1 MSVTHESLPITET
14 IRPNSLEEVMET
26 LQTASRTGEPIY
38 PVGGGTSLDYG
49 CPARQPG
56 KALQLTDLSKVIE
69 YPAEDMT
76 ITVQAGMTIRQLNS
90 ILAERGQ
97 QLPLDAPQAEHA
109 TIGGVLATNTSGPRR
124 FGFGTA
130 RDYLIGVQ
138 AVDGLGRAFSGG
150 GRVVKNVAGY
160 DFCKMLIG
168 SLGTLGVITQV
179 TFKLKPRS
187 NRRTIVACQIN
198 DMVQLESVLV
208 SMIHSQT
215 YPAALEFI
223 TGPKWSDLTDDTN
236 RLFAI
241 FEGPDTDLEWM
252 SHQVTQ
258 EWQQQGVNS
267 IKTLEDEETENL
279 FSRLTEFPANEN
291 TALTLKTNVV
301 PSGITSMIQ
310 AAREL
315 DSNCSIQA
323 HAGSGI
329 ANLIFDEFPAEGL
342 SRSLTGFLRPAAANH
357 HGNVTVLR
365 NPSGQEMTRQSV
377 WGGLDH
383 PFWMMDRI
391 KQQFDPQNIL
401 NPERFVYS

>member
-1 MSVTHESLPITET
+1 MSITHESLPITET

-76 ITVQAGMTIRQLNS
+76 ITVQAGMTIRELSN
-90 ILAERGQ
+90 ILAEQGQ
-97 QLPLDAPQAEHA
+97 QLPVDAPQAEHA

-138 AVDGLGRAFSGG
+138 AVDGLGRVFSGG

-187 NRRTIVACQIN
+187 TRRTIVSCQIDN
-198 DMVQLESVLV
+198 MEQLESVLA

-223 TGPKWSDLTDDTN
+223 TGPKWSDLTDDAN

-252 SHQVTQ
+252 SQQVAQ
-258 EWQQQGVNS
+258 EWQQQGVHN
-267 IKTLEDEETENL
+267 ITTLGAEEAENL
-279 FSRLTEFPANEN
+279 FSRLTEFPADEN

-315 DSNCSIQA
+315 DSKCSIQA

-329 ANLIFDEFPAEGL
+329 ANLIFHEFPAEGL

-365 NPSGQEMTRQSV
+365 NPGGQEMTRQSV

>member
-26 LQTASRTGEPIY
+26 LQTASQTGEAIY

-56 KALQLTDLSKVIE
+56 TALQLTDLSKVIE

-76 ITVQAGMTIRQLNS
+76 ITVQAGMTIRELSN

-97 QLPLDAPQAEHA
+97 QLPLDAPQADQA

-138 AVDGLGRAFSGG
+138 AVDGLGRVFSGG

-187 NRRTIVACQIN
+187 TRRTIVSCQI
-198 DMVQLESVLV
+198 DDLEQLESVLA
-208 SMIHSQT
+208 SMIQSQT

-223 TGPKWSDLTDDTN
+223 TGPKWSDLTDDEN

-252 SHQVTQ
+252 NQQVAQ
-258 EWQQQGVNS
+258 EWQQQGVHN
-267 IKTLEDEETENL
+267 ITTLGAEEAENL
-279 FSRLTEFPANEN
+279 FSRLTEFPADEN

-315 DSNCSIQA
+315 DSKCSIQA

-329 ANLIFDEFPAEGL
+329 VNLIFDEFPAEGL
-342 SRSLTGFLRPAAANH
+342 SRSLTGFLRPATANH

-365 NPSGQEMTRQSV
+365 NPGGQEMTRQSV

-401 NPERFVYS
+401 NPERFVFA

>member
-1 MSVTHESLPITET
+1 MSVTDEKLPITET
-14 IRPNSLEEVMET
+14 LRPTSLEEVVEI
-26 LQTASRTGEPIY
+26 LQTASRTGEAIY

-49 CPARQPG
+49 CPARQSG
-56 KALQLTDLSKVIE
+56 TALQLTDLSKVIE

-76 ITVQAGMTIRQLNS
+76 ITVQAGITIKQLNS

-97 QLPLDAPQAEHA
+97 QLPLDAPQADHA

-138 AVDGLGRAFSGG
+138 AIDGLGRAFSGG

-187 NRRTIVACQIN
+187 TRRTIVACQID
-198 DMVQLESVLV
+198 DMEQLESVLA

-236 RLFAI
+236 RVFAI

-258 EWQQQGVNS
+258 EWQQQGVNN
-267 IKTLEDEETENL
+267 IKTLADEEAENL

-342 SRSLTGFLRPAAANH
+342 SRSLTGFLRPAAAKH

-383 PFWMMDRI
+383 PFWIMDRI

>member
-14 IRPNSLEEVMET
+14 IQPTSLEEVMET
-26 LQTASRTGEPIY
+26 LQTASRVGEAIY

-49 CPARQPG
+49 CPAKQPG

-76 ITVQAGMTIRQLNS
+76 ITVQAGMTMQQLDT

-97 QLPLDAPQAEHA
+97 QLPLDAPQADTT

-124 FGFGTA
+124 LGFGTA

-138 AVDGLGRAFSGG
+138 AVDGLGRIFSGG

-187 NRRTIVACQIN
+187 TRRTIVACHI
-198 DMVQLESVLV
+198 DDLEQLESVLA

-215 YPAALEFI
+215 YPAALEFVA
-223 TGPKWSDLTDDTN
+223 GPKWSDFTDDTN
-236 RLFAI
+236 KLYAI
-241 FEGPDTDLEWM
+241 FEGPNTDLEWM
-252 SHQVTQ
+252 SDQVAQ
-258 EWQQQGVNS
+258 EWRQQGVNN
-267 IKTLEDEETENL
+267 ITTLEDPEAQNL

-291 TALTLKTNVV
+291 TALTLKANVV

-315 DSNCSIQA
+315 DPNCSIQA

-329 ANLIFDEFPAEGL
+329 ANLIFDEFPTEGL

>member
-76 ITVQAGMTIRQLNS
+76 ITVQAGMTIRELSN

-97 QLPLDAPQAEHA
+97 QLPLDAPQADQA

-138 AVDGLGRAFSGG
+138 AVDGLGRVFSGG

-187 NRRTIVACQIN
+187 TRRTIVSCQID
-198 DMVQLESVLV
+198 DMEQLESVLA

-223 TGPKWSDLTDDTN
+223 TGPKWSDLTDDEN

-252 SHQVTQ
+252 SQQVAQ
-258 EWQQQGVNS
+258 EWQQQGVHN
-267 IKTLEDEETENL
+267 ITTLGAEEAENL
-279 FSRLTEFPANEN
+279 FSRLTEFPADEN

-315 DSNCSIQA
+315 DSKCSIQA

-329 ANLIFDEFPAEGL
+329 ANLIFHEFPAEGL

-365 NPSGQEMTRQSV
+365 NPGGQEMTRQSV